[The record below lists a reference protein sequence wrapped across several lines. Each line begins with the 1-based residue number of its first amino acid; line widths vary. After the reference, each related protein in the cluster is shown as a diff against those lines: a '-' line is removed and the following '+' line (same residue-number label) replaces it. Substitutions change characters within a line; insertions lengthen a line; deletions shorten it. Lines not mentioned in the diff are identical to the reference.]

1 MILGIVTR
9 IDKKK
14 SCNRLYIVDYYK
26 KVFDKLNIT
35 LFPIISKKNINIIA
49 NICDAVIIPGSVIHI
64 NPKYYN
70 EIPIEDINYNIDE
83 YALDKEVINAFHSLN
98 KPILG
103 ICAGIQSI
111 NVFFGGSL
119 NQKIE
124 NHYIEDMHSIN
135 IVKNSFIYKVF
146 NNEKRLVNSIHTQ
159 SIKKVA
165 NNFKVTA
172 KADDGT
178 IEAIEMGNIIGV
190 QWHPEREKNIEF
202 FKQFIEEYISNRQ
215 IEE

>member
-1 MILGIVTR
+1 
-9 IDKKK
+9 
-14 SCNRLYIVDYYK
+14 
-26 KVFDKLNIT
+26 
-35 LFPIISKKNINIIA
+35 
-49 NICDAVIIPGSVIHI
+49 
-64 NPKYYN
+64 
-70 EIPIEDINYNIDE
+70 
-83 YALDKEVINAFHSLN
+83 
-98 KPILG
+98 
-103 ICAGIQSI
+103 
-111 NVFFGGSL
+111 
-119 NQKIE
+119 
-124 NHYIEDMHSIN
+124 MHSIN

-172 KADDGT
+172 KANDGT

-202 FKQFIEEYISNRQ
+202 FKQFIEKYISNRQ